1 MSSVKPIDEFEN
13 FHMKRAYLLLSALLM
28 LLASCNSKPEIDVI
42 AEELCD
48 CLRPMI
54 EMYNELEN
62 APDPETMETAMDELT
77 RLADESQDCADNMT
91 EKYGDLANRQ
101 QEVDEAMA
109 RACPDVVDRLNEFQ

>member
-1 MSSVKPIDEFEN
+1 
-13 FHMKRAYLLLSALLM
+13 MKIAYLLLPVFIM
-28 LLASCNSKPEIDVI
+28 LLASCNSKPEIDTI

-62 APDPETMETAMDELT
+62 APDPETMENAMNELN
-77 RLADESQDCADNMT
+77 RLAGESQDCADDMT
-91 EKYGDLANRQ
+91 EQYGDLADRQ

-109 RACPDVVDRLNEFQ
+109 RACPDIVERLNEFQ